1 VQLILSLSISPLFNK
16 ISWLCGQ
23 QPREDEA
30 SNEGCNSGPTG
41 HDLTDN
47 SNMFLL
53 NDQVHE
59 EFCNQVYRFASVGQL
74 LETRTYPQQLYS
86 LVYMNVVRVS
96 NLQC

>member
-1 VQLILSLSISPLFNK
+1 MTLQTTAR
-16 ISWLCGQ
+16 Q
-23 QPREDEA
+23 EEA

-41 HDLTDN
+41 HDFTYS

-59 EFCNQVYRFASVGQL
+59 EFCNHVYRFASVGQL
-74 LETRTYPQQLYS
+74 LEQGHNPQQLCS
-86 LVYMNVVRVS
+86 WVYINVVRVS